1 MHFFPRVLVT
11 QLLASEKR
19 LKAEIEELN
28 LQIVEEKKEVEKI
41 KGSLADEEAVKRLKA
56 ANETIE
62 QLQKKIA
69 ATKQV

>member
-41 KGSLADEEAVKRLKA
+41 KGSLADEEAVKRLNA